1 MTRAPARTPSIRHR
15 LLFFLLP
22 PLTALL
28 VVGVFVDYRAAL
40 IFARKTYDQRLTD
53 AVLAVAGQIDAAGVE
68 AAAQRLP
75 RRLPTWGV
83 DRDPDFSYAILGPRG
98 QLIAGNP
105 LLSRPTANAPR
116 AGSNPSFADA
126 TLGGKNVRVASYEL
140 RTAAGATTV
149 KVAGEDDSRTGP
161 AHFVL
166 GSTWLIGFIQL
177 DITLLL
183 VWIGVHFGLKPL
195 LDVRRDI
202 EARSARELRPLELA
216 SVPTEVRPLVE
227 GLNMLFEMLAEA
239 ARSQRQFVA
248 DTAHQLRT
256 PITGLLGHL
265 DVLMREPAAAALH
278 DRLAS
283 LHEGMSGLAHSANQ
297 LLALAR
303 AEPSANLA
311 DPFESVDVKALV
323 ERVLERNID
332 RSVEAR
338 LDLGAEAQATQ
349 VTGSVRLLEDL
360 LGNLI
365 DNALH
370 YTPAGGHV
378 TVRCGSDDSKPYL
391 EVEDDGP
398 GIPAAERSRVR
409 ERFYRM
415 PGSSGHGC
423 GLGLAIVDEIARLHG
438 AELTIEAGAKGRG
451 ARMRVSFRG
460 RPAVDSP
467 RAEPAT
473 TRRNNTGGAKVTPA
487 AGAAGLELR
496 TASQSGGV

>member
-1 MTRAPARTPSIRHR
+1 MTRASARTSSIRHR

-28 VVGVFVDYRAAL
+28 LVGVFVDYRAAL
-40 IFARKTYDQRLTD
+40 IFARRTYDQRLTD
-53 AVLAVAGQIDAAGVE
+53 AVLAVAGQIDAAGAE
-68 AAAQRLP
+68 AAAHVLP
-75 RRLPTWGV
+75 RRLPTSGV
-83 DRDPDFSYAILGPRG
+83 DRDPDFSYAVIGPQGR
-98 QLIAGNP
+98 LIAGNP
-105 LLSRPTANAPR
+105 LLSRSTANPPQ
-116 AGSNPSFADA
+116 AGGNPSFTDA
-126 TLGGKNVRVASYEL
+126 TLAGKNVRVATYEL
-140 RTAAGATTV
+140 HTAGGTVTV
-149 KVAGEDDSRTGP
+149 KAAGEDDSRTGP

-177 DITLLL
+177 DVTLLL

-195 LDVRRDI
+195 LNVRRDI
-202 EARSARELRPLELA
+202 EARSARELRPLELTN
-216 SVPTEVRPLVE
+216 VPTEVRPLVE

-256 PITGLLGHL
+256 PIAGLVGHL
-265 DVLMREPAAAALH
+265 DVLMREPAAVALH

-283 LHEGMSGLAHSANQ
+283 LHDGMSRLAHSANQ

-303 AEPSANLA
+303 AEPAANLT
-311 DPFESVDVKALV
+311 DRFERVDVKAVV

-332 RSVEAR
+332 RSLEAR
-338 LDLGAEAQATQ
+338 LDLGAEAKPAQIS
-349 VTGSVRLLEDL
+349 GSVRLLEDL
-360 LGNLI
+360 LGNLV

-378 TVRCGSDDSKPYL
+378 TVRCGSDDGKPYL

-409 ERFYRM
+409 ERFYRL

-423 GLGLAIVDEIARLHG
+423 GLGLAIVDEIARLHE
-438 AELTIEAGAKGRG
+438 AELTIDAGSNGRG
-451 ARMRVSFRG
+451 TRINVSFRG
-460 RPAVDSP
+460 QTSAVPGSKP
-467 RAEPAT
+467 TA
-473 TRRNNTGGAKVTPA
+473 TRRKSTRGVAQATDA
-487 AGAAGLELR
+487 ASLELR